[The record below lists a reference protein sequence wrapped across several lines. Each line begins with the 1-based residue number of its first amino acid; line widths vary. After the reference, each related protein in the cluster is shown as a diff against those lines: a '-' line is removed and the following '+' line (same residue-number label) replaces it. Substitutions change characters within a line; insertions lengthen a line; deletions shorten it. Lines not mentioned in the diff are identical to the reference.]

1 MIDEKNYN
9 YILQLQRFEQKLNWE
24 LSSVDFLKFIEIYEM
39 TQGQTVCT
47 SCKSD
52 LSKAKL
58 ILTNWKND
66 LINQYNIDI
75 SELNSKI

>member
-1 MIDEKNYN
+1 MIDEKTYN
-9 YILQLQRFEQKLNWE
+9 YIIALQRFEQKLNWE
-24 LSSVDFLKFIEIYEM
+24 LSSIDFLKFIEIYEM

-58 ILTNWKND
+58 ILTNWKNE
-66 LINQYNIDI
+66 LINKHQIDVNK
-75 SELNSKI
+75 LNEQI